1 MSVENAIVS
10 KVLLN
15 DVIENINYN
24 EKIIEYFAKYS
35 SEQKE
40 LIRKGQEN
48 LFNPD
53 TILNNAN
60 NIELCNKYWI
70 MDKYEKQKIK
80 DYQKTNLCKNKFCS
94 NCKKVKQAARMAKY
108 IPELEKYKDNLHHLV
123 LTAPN
128 CLGNDLREVIKHMSK
143 CFKTFVRYL
152 SGNLKIKGYDFEPW
166 GYKGA
171 VRSLE
176 VTYKKDSYHPHFHIG
191 LVLEGDPLGKKN
203 NSNTYSFNYK
213 KNIPELVRL
222 FSEQEILIQKIW
234 YLLINKERVTKS
246 NIDNL
251 DIGYSCM
258 MDKFQ
263 EDDFAELFKYLTKG
277 SDEEGQILEYEN
289 FKTLY
294 YSLYRLKQIQGY
306 GCLYQITDD
315 GDLESFEEQYEEL
328 IQGLR
333 QKENPEKVM
342 ERPQDLANDKEYLLI
357 SRKSYFKYL
366 RDIDNTIK

>member
-1 MSVENAIVS
+1 MSIENAIIPKDLLIDVS
-10 KVLLN
+10 N
-15 DVIENINYN
+15 NINYN
-24 EKIIEYFAKYS
+24 QNIIFYYLKYASEQRGFVRNGDKYS
-35 SEQKE
+35 
-40 LIRKGQEN
+40 
-48 LFNPD
+48 FDAD
-53 TILNNAN
+53 TLVNTAN
-60 NIELCNKYWI
+60 NIDLCNKYWI
-70 MDKYEKQKIK
+70 MDKYETQKIK

-108 IPELEKYKDNLHHLV
+108 IPELEKYKGNLYHLV
-123 LTAPN
+123 LTIPN
-128 CLGNDLREVIKHMSK
+128 CLGNDLKYTIKHMAK
-143 CFKTFVRYL
+143 CFKSLIRYI
-152 SGNLKIKGYDFEPW
+152 SGIKKVNGYDFDSW

-277 SDEEGQILEYEN
+277 SDEEGNILEYEN

-328 IQGLR
+328 IEELR

-342 ERPQDLANDKEYLLI
+342 ETPQDLANDKEYLLI